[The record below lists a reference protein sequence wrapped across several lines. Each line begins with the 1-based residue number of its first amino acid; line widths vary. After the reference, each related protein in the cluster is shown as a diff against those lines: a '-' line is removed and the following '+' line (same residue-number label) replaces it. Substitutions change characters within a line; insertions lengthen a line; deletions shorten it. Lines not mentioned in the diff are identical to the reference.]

1 MQGIQTHQNKIAGP
15 QSSASSK
22 QNEFKRDKKKKVLVS
37 IISMPFEDLRK
48 DMDAVFRIT
57 KDIGEIFFKV
67 SVDLETDM
75 VEIEFCGIT
84 QQKDI
89 AMTSNGK
96 GRILKEA

>member
-1 MQGIQTHQNKIAGP
+1 MQGIHQNKIAEP
-15 QSSASSK
+15 QSSAASK
-22 QNEFKRDKKKKVLVS
+22 QNEFKGDKKKILVS
-37 IISMPFEDLRK
+37 IISMPFEALRK
-48 DMDAVFRIT
+48 DMDAVFRVT
-57 KDIGEIFFKV
+57 KGIGEIFFKV

-84 QQKDI
+84 QQKDV